1 MARSTPIR
9 KATAA
14 LALCALLIASAAAS
28 AEEANGSEA
37 AGLEAGVG
45 QDGAPLS
52 KESYE
57 AETQRLQ
64 SMLNWAIMNSD
75 PEVLSKAAASGESGT
90 SEGRKADFDRI
101 REEMREV
108 IDSQISET
116 DVMKESID
124 VLRRSRDGSVS
135 LERQLVEL
143 DELDNLVSHIDN
155 ANDFVK
161 LGGLGVLL
169 TLCSGDDEGS
179 DRRTTC
185 PLALQVLGVASSKND
200 FFIAKACEEN
210 PAMVADLTAWLE
222 DASAEPAIATKASF
236 ALSSMAN
243 ADAVRRRF
251 DALGGPATLV
261 GILASDAEALA
272 KLRKK
277 VLALVHDFI
286 VQDGPPAAEL
296 YLSQGPNPA
305 VFTRFLAHEDLD
317 VNEKC
322 LLLLTEFAEHLPIAR
337 ARLLW
342 DEATVRAFEAK
353 VAGMMAEREG
363 EGVGYLRALTSMAAD
378 LEARIGGGA
387 NEPKGEL

>member
-1 MARSTPIR
+1 
-9 KATAA
+9 
-14 LALCALLIASAAAS
+14 
-28 AEEANGSEA
+28 
-37 AGLEAGVG
+37 
-45 QDGAPLS
+45 
-52 KESYE
+52 
-57 AETQRLQ
+57 
-64 SMLNWAIMNSD
+64 
-75 PEVLSKAAASGESGT
+75 
-90 SEGRKADFDRI
+90 
-101 REEMREV
+101 
-108 IDSQISET
+108 
-116 DVMKESID
+116 
-124 VLRRSRDGSVS
+124 
-135 LERQLVEL
+135 
-143 DELDNLVSHIDN
+143 
-155 ANDFVK
+155 
-161 LGGLGVLL
+161 
-169 TLCSGDDEGS
+169 
-179 DRRTTC
+179 
-185 PLALQVLGVASSKND
+185 
-200 FFIAKACEEN
+200 
-210 PAMVADLTAWLE
+210 MVADLTAWLK
-222 DASAEPAIATKASF
+222 DASAEPAIATKAAF

-261 GILASDAEALA
+261 GILASDAEGLA

-277 VLALVHDFI
+277 VLALVADFI

-363 EGVGYLRALTSMAAD
+363 EGVGYLRALMSMAAD
-378 LEARIGGGA
+378 LEERIGGGA